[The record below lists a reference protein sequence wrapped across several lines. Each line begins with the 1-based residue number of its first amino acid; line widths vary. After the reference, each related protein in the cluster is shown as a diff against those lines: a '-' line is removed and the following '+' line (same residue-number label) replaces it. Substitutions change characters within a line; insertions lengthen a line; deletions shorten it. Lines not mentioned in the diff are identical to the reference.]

1 MESPSNPL
9 DLLSA
14 KMCSPMMVYLVFVI
28 ITGIS
33 VFLTRSTLKRFN
45 NAKMENLYNLFSL
58 HEVKLVVVL
67 GAILFGLC
75 QYNQVN
81 LAWIF

>member
-45 NAKMENLYNLFSL
+45 NAKM
-58 HEVKLVVVL
+58 
-67 GAILFGLC
+67 
-75 QYNQVN
+75 
-81 LAWIF
+81 